1 MRRINRLQVVRQNV
15 RPYRLPGVVSEKE
28 RDILEDND
36 ITGSPLFLAIEDQV
50 VLGLVKETPKP
61 KPKPKK
67 HVPKKEVNCDD
78 LNVRFKHSILGPWLQ
93 IENEK
98 D

>member
-1 MRRINRLQVVRQNV
+1 
-15 RPYRLPGVVSEKE
+15 VVSEKE

-36 ITGSPLFLAIEDQV
+36 ITGSPLFLGVEDQV
-50 VLGLVKETPKP
+50 ILGLVKETPKP
-61 KPKPKK
+61 KQ
-67 HVPKKEVNCDD
+67 HFPKKEVNCDD
-78 LNVRFKHSILGPWLQ
+78 LNVRFEHSILGPWLQ

>member
-1 MRRINRLQVVRQNV
+1 MRRLNRLQAVRQNV

-36 ITGSPLFLAIEDQV
+36 ITGSPLFLAV

-61 KPKPKK
+61 KKKPKQ